1 MKFLT
6 EDAVLVC
13 AHELGRV
20 GLRPIQDLVTIGGRK
35 VLVQNDPEG
44 RTISGCP
51 NIGITIKPCQTTL
64 RVQVGYSDF
73 IRVDRRPVCLDTVVG
88 LTDGT
93 PPGIVIYKVRTP
105 GQEYV
110 SEAG

>member
-20 GLRPIQDLVTIGGRK
+20 GLRPGQDLVTIGGRK

>member
-13 AHELGRV
+13 DHELGRID
-20 GLRPIQDLVTIGGRK
+20 LSPIQSLVTIGRRK

-44 RTISGCP
+44 RPISACP
-51 NIGITIKPCQTTL
+51 NIGATIKPCQTTL
-64 RVQVGYSDF
+64 KVQVGYSEF
-73 IRVDRRPVCLDTVVG
+73 IRIDRRPVCLDTVVG

-93 PPGIVIYKVRTP
+93 PPGLVIYKVRSP